1 MAKVSKEQFYKKHN
15 PKIQKVLANK
25 KVGIIGAGGIG
36 SNVAVSL
43 ARSGIGKLIIADFD
57 NVEITNLNRQYY
69 FINQIGKSKTKA
81 LLENLNNINPFVE
94 YEVFNTKINGEN
106 INLFKD
112 CHILVE
118 AVDKA
123 ETKAEILSAWQT
135 LYPNKTIILTSGIAG
150 IGNNSEIT
158 CDKIDDFTYI
168 CGDKKSKITL
178 ESPPYAPKVAIV
190 ANMIANLVLELLL
203 KEIS

>member
-81 LLENLNNINPFVE
+81 LLENLSNINPFVE

-178 ESPPYAPKVAIV
+178 ESLPYAPKVAIV